1 MMHIK
6 LKNVYLNIPIY
17 QQHGLSLRETIK
29 NKISSRYQQGKG
41 NSLVVNVLRDVN
53 VEINEGDK
61 LALIGRNG
69 AGKTSLLRVIAG
81 IYQPSA
87 GEVSIKGKITTLLGT
102 GFGIDEDSTGYE
114 NIFKCGIYLGFSK
127 KQMKEKADEI
137 ISFSELEECIH
148 LPLRTYS
155 EGMKARLSF
164 AISTSYSPNILVADE
179 GIGAGDAVFYEKA
192 QKRVNTFMST
202 SGMLVLAS
210 HSEGLLRQFCTK
222 GLLLDKG
229 MVLACGDLESVL
241 EQYNEL
247 TKNAL

>member
-1 MMHIK
+1 MHIK
-6 LKNVYLNIPIY
+6 LKNIYLNIPIY
-17 QQHGLSLRETIK
+17 EQHGLSLRETIK

-41 NSLVVNVLRDVN
+41 NSLVVNVLKDIN
-53 VEINEGDK
+53 IDINEGDK
-61 LALIGRNG
+61 LALIGRNC

-87 GEVSIKGKITTLLGT
+87 GEVITKGKVTTVLST

-114 NIFKCGIYLGFSK
+114 NIFKSGIYLGFNK

-137 ISFSELEECIH
+137 IAFSELEECIH

-164 AISTSYSPNILVADE
+164 AISTSYAPSILVADE
-179 GIGAGDAVFYEKA
+179 GVGAGDAVFYEKA
-192 QKRVNTFMST
+192 QKRINSFMSN
-202 SGMLVLAS
+202 SGILVLAS
-210 HSEGLLRQFCTK
+210 HSEGLLKQFCNK

-229 MVLACGDLESVL
+229 TTIAYGDLDMVLEK
-241 EQYNEL
+241 YNEL
-247 TKNAL
+247 NKNAF